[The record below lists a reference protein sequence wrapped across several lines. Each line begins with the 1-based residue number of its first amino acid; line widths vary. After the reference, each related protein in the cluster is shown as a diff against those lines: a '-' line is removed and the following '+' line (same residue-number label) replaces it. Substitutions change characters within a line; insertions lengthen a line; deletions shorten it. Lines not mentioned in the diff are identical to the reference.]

1 MNIRKIDE
9 NGLHIV
15 FGQDDNNHLK
25 LLHFSSAP
33 WDGHTG
39 GNNWGSDPFYPVQV
53 KITGEN
59 MPREIH
65 GTKNSCVSPGYRL
78 ELVTFEDSRNEQ
90 GRLLTI
96 TQTDRETGLK
106 VILRWQ
112 FCTGLPIVRCTTE
125 LINEGVRP
133 LTVEYVTSFCLTGR
147 DWRDEDLTLHIP
159 FHSWCHEM
167 TWKSFSL
174 ADLGMGQTQPEGLRR
189 SSQFIDISNTGNWS
203 TKKYLP
209 MGALE
214 SRSGSSVLFWQIE
227 HNGSWHWEMSDHD
240 GYLYLQLSGPAE
252 HQSHWWTTLE
262 SGMSFTSVPVAVG
275 AVGSLPGCA
284 AFPDHAGQVLTRY
297 RRLIRRPNAD
307 NRDLPVIFNDY
318 MNCLF
323 GDPTAE
329 KEYPMIDRAAEA
341 GCEYYVIDAGWY
353 ADGEWWDGVGEW
365 KESRVRFPEGLRKVT
380 DYIRSKGMIPG
391 LWLELEVMG
400 INCPLASKL
409 PDSWFFTRHG
419 RRIVDRSRYQLDFSN
434 PEVREHAD
442 RIINRLVEEY
452 GAGYIKMDYNIEPG
466 IGTTGHCESAGEG
479 LLAHNRAYLSWL
491 ADTFRRYPDL
501 VIENC
506 SSGGLRMDYAM
517 LSLYPIQSTSDNE
530 DYRRYPVIAANAPM
544 ALTPEQAA
552 VWSYPLAGGDIRE
565 CAFNLVSAM
574 LLRIHQSGHLADL
587 DETRFD
593 LVREGLSYY
602 KSIRHQIRDALPF
615 WPLGLA
621 DYEDGWVC
629 FGLHLPPETDRGH
642 GDDLI
647 AVWRCE
653 SEEETVELP
662 YALPDKENADVRVVF
677 PSGSPQ
683 KISYDKDA
691 STIRVTLDEPY
702 SARLL
707 RVSMRSE

>member
-1 MNIRKIDE
+1 MTIRKIDE

-15 FGQDDNNHLK
+15 FGVDEHNRLK

-33 WDGHTG
+33 WSGPAEE
-39 GNNWGSDPFYPVQV
+39 NLWGTEPFFPVQV
-53 KITGEN
+53 KVTGEN

-65 GTKNSCVSPGYRL
+65 GTKYSCVSPGYRL
-78 ELVTFEDSRNEQ
+78 ELVSFEDSRNDI

-96 TQTDRETGLK
+96 TQTDPETGLA
-106 VILRWQ
+106 VILHWQ
-112 FCTGLPIVRCTTE
+112 FYGSLPIVRCTTE
-125 LINEGVRP
+125 LINEGDRP
-133 LTVEYVTSFCLTGR
+133 LTVEYVSSFCLTGR
-147 DWRDEDLTLHIP
+147 DWRDDDLTLHIP

-189 SSQFIDISNTGNWS
+189 SSQYIDVSNTGNWS

-209 MGALE
+209 MGALQ
-214 SRSGSSVLFWQIE
+214 SRSGSSALFWQIE
-227 HNGSWHWEMSDHD
+227 HNGSWHWEISDPD
-240 GYLYLQLSGPAE
+240 GYLYLHLSGPTE

-262 SGMSFTSVPVAVG
+262 NGMRFTSVPVSVG
-275 AVGSLPGCA
+275 AVAGAPGA
-284 AFPDHAGQVLTRY
+284 PAFPDRAGQVLTGY

-307 NRDLPVIFNDY
+307 NLNLPVIFNDY

-365 KESRVRFPEGLRKVT
+365 KESKVRFPESLRKVT

-419 RRIVDRSRYQLDFSN
+419 RRITDRSRYQLDFSN
-434 PEVREHAD
+434 PEVRAHAD
-442 RIINRLVEEY
+442 GIIARLVEEY

-530 DYRRYPVIAANAPM
+530 DYRRYPVIAANSPM

-552 VWSYPLAGGDIRE
+552 VWSYPLAGGDLRE

-587 DETRFD
+587 DEERFD
-593 LVREGLSYY
+593 LVREGISYY
-602 KSIRHQIRDALPF
+602 KSIRRQIRDALPF

-629 FGLHLPPETDRGH
+629 FGLHLPREEGCSHT
-642 GDDLI
+642 DDLI
-647 AVWRCE
+647 ALWRCG
-653 SEEETVELP
+653 SEEKTVRLP
-662 YALPDKENADVRVVF
+662 LGLLPDQEADVRIVF

-683 KISYDKDA
+683 DLCCDPQSGDVC
-691 STIRVTLDEPY
+691 VTLEEPY

-707 RVSMRSE
+707 RIRR